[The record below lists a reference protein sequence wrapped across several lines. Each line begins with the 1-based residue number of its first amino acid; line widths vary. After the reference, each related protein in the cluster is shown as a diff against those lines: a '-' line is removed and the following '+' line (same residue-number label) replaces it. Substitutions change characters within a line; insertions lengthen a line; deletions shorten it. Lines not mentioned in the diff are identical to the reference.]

1 MHRSAHQYDAQ
12 SVAKCTGARNTLA
25 FAALSIDGGQ
35 PPLTPP
41 YQGGGNGEGE
51 IKGQATLAI
60 KRWKRSLF
68 LLGLATAF
76 MLADTLA
83 FAQTV
88 IDPTGR
94 SGQPP
99 GPLKEEFQRPQP
111 PPSPVLPIVPLPPE
125 GEAEKRPGAVRV
137 FVHDIHVVGS
147 TVFTDAEIN
156 EVTAPFK
163 NRELVTEDLERL
175 RLSLTLLYLN
185 KGYLTSGAIIPDQ
198 DVTFGVI
205 KIQIIEGKLTRIDIE
220 GNKWFSSSYLRNR
233 LELGVR
239 TPVTFPPIEEQMQL
253 LQQDRRIERVTAEL
267 RPGDAP
273 GEATLDVKV
282 ADKNPFHAGM
292 EVNNYQSPLVG
303 EMRGIGTLTHDN
315 LTGHG
320 DPLSLSYGQ
329 SSGAFP
335 IVYGS
340 YELPFNRYGTTFS
353 PYYRRYDFK
362 LIESPFDP
370 LNIKT
375 NTEIIGMS
383 LRHPIY
389 RTVNDEV
396 ALSIIGEH
404 LFTQSFIFGNVP
416 FSFFPGFQNGA
427 ATVSALRFAQ
437 DWTHRTIDTVV
448 ALRSRFSV
456 GLNVLGATINSN
468 SDTPDGQFFSWLGQ
482 AQAIQ
487 QFGEKLFG
495 MQLLSRMDLQL
506 TNSPLFPLEQ
516 VALGGRYTVRGYRE
530 VTILRDNA
538 FIASVESRF
547 PLIRFAS
554 GEPMIQFAPFA
565 DVAHGWNIG
574 ANRPSPTAPITTFPD
589 TLASVG
595 VGLRWNILPKDR
607 ASFEV
612 YWGQQLNHVTFN
624 QNTLQDHGVHIG
636 FVANLF

>member
-1 MHRSAHQYDAQ
+1 MKQ
-12 SVAKCTGARNTLA
+12 L
-25 FAALSIDGGQ
+25 LSCI
-35 PPLTPP
+35 
-41 YQGGGNGEGE
+41 
-51 IKGQATLAI
+51 
-60 KRWKRSLF
+60 
-68 LLGLATAF
+68 GLA
-76 MLADTLA
+76 MILVLADTST

-125 GEAEKRPGAVRV
+125 GEVEKHPGAVRV
-137 FVHDIHVVGS
+137 FVHDVHVVGN
-147 TVFTDAEIN
+147 TVFSDAEIN

-163 NRELVTEDLERL
+163 NRTLLTEDLERL
-175 RLSLTLLYLN
+175 RLSLTLLYIN

-198 DVTFGVI
+198 DITFGVI
-205 KIQIIEGKLTRIDIE
+205 KVQIIEGKLTRIDVE
-220 GNKWFSSSYLRNR
+220 GNRWFSSSYLRDR
-233 LELGVR
+233 LELGIR
-239 TPVTFPPIEEQMQL
+239 APVILDPLQEQMQL
-253 LQQDRRIERVTAEL
+253 LQQDRRIERVNAEL
-267 RPGDAP
+267 RPSDVQ
-273 GEATLDVKV
+273 GESVLNVRV
-282 ADKNPFHAGM
+282 ADRQPFHATM
-292 EVNNYQSPLVG
+292 EVNNYQTPLVG

-340 YELPFNRYGTTFS
+340 YELPLNRYGTTFS

-383 LRHPIY
+383 LRQPIY
-389 RTVNDEV
+389 RTVTDEV
-396 ALSIIGEH
+396 ALSVIGEH
-404 LFTQSFIFGNVP
+404 LFTQSFLFNGTPDQRTLNV
-416 FSFFPGFQNGA
+416 FPGFQNGV

-437 DWTHRTIDTVV
+437 DWTHRTIDTVL

-482 AQAIQ
+482 AQAIKQ
-487 QFGEKLFG
+487 YGQELLG
-495 MQLLSRMDLQL
+495 MQLLGRMDLQL

-530 VTILRDNA
+530 VTILRDNS
-538 FIASVESRF
+538 FIASVEPRF
-547 PLIRFAS
+547 PLLRWAN
-554 GEPMIQFAPFA
+554 GEPMVQFAPFA

-574 ANRPSPTAPITTFPD
+574 ANRISATAPVTTFPD

-595 VGLRWNILPKDR
+595 AGLRWNILPKDR

-612 YWGQQLNHVTFN
+612 YWGQQLNHAPKIS
-624 QNTLQDHGVHIG
+624 NTIQDHGVHIG
-636 FVANLF
+636 LVVNLF